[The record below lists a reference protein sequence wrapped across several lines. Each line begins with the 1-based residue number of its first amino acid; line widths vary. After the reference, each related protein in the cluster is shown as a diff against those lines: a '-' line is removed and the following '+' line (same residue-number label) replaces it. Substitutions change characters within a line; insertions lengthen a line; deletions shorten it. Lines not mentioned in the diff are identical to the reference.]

1 MEGLDVL
8 PFKQS
13 ADRKDYNMNISIEI
27 FTVIILGYLLGSVPF
42 ALVVGKVFYH
52 KDIRN
57 YGSKNLGG
65 GNAGRVLGKKA
76 GLAVMTLDILK
87 VTLVIFLTSI
97 FFSAEMVSIIGGL
110 AAALGHCF
118 PIFAKFKGGKA
129 VAVMYGFLFGMVL
142 FWEYSF
148 WIFLLPLI
156 SFLAV
161 LYLWKIIALASIASA
176 VINTLFI
183 GNFIKA
189 PNLFW
194 ASLLFTAVIIVRH
207 RKNIE
212 RILRKEENKITW
224 MGS

>member
-1 MEGLDVL
+1 MGVLDVL
-8 PFKQS
+8 PFRQS
-13 ADRKDYNMNISIEI
+13 AGRKVNNMNINIEI
-27 FTVIILGYLLGSVPF
+27 LTVIILGYFLGSIPF

-65 GNAGRVLGKKA
+65 GNAGRVLGKRA
-76 GLAVMTLDILK
+76 GLVVMTLDILK
-87 VTLVIFLTSI
+87 VTLVIFLTS
-97 FFSAEMVSIIGGL
+97 FFFRVEMVSIIGGL
-110 AAALGHCF
+110 AAAMGHCF

-142 FWEYSF
+142 FWEYSL

-156 SFLAV
+156 SFLIV
-161 LYLWKIIALASIASA
+161 LYLCKIIALASISSA
-176 VINTLFI
+176 VINSIFI
-183 GNFIKA
+183 GIFIKA
-189 PNLFW
+189 PDLFW

-224 MGS
+224 MG

>member
-1 MEGLDVL
+1 MGVLDVL
-8 PFKQS
+8 LFKQS
-13 ADRKDYNMNISIEI
+13 ADRKGKNMKNIIEI
-27 FTVIILGYLLGSVPF
+27 LTVIILGYFLGSVPF

-57 YGSKNLGG
+57 YGSNNLGG

-76 GLAVMTLDILK
+76 GLVVMTLDILK
-87 VTLVIFLTSI
+87 VTLVIFLTS
-97 FFSAEMVSIIGGL
+97 FFFNIEMVSIIGGL

-142 FWEYSF
+142 FWKYSF

-156 SFLAV
+156 SFLVV
-161 LYLWKIIALASIASA
+161 LYLWRIIALASISSA

-183 GNFIKA
+183 GIIIKA
-189 PNLFW
+189 PHLFW

-212 RILRKEENKITW
+212 RIFRKEENKITW
-224 MGS
+224 MG